1 MLLLLLL
8 LLLLFLQINMVD
20 SSPGI
25 LRVPRDRRNLDK
37 LLREASRKRL
47 LHTCW
52 GKELRLFNQ
61 VDPEYFASMGS
72 EEQRIWTVSSCSRT
86 HTQRHTPTHTPQA
99 TKCAVMCRSRIN
111 DHVSVKSLAQR
122 KPPYPDEPW
131 RVDRAQVK
139 HTHTHTHTLTDSR
152 SRAHAH
158 TQR

>member
-1 MLLLLLL
+1 MA
-8 LLLLFLQINMVD
+8 D

-72 EEQRIWTVSSCSRT
+72 EEQRIWTVSSRLRT
-86 HTQRHTPTHTPQA
+86 HTKTH
-99 TKCAVMCRSRIN
+99 
-111 DHVSVKSLAQR
+111 
-122 KPPYPDEPW
+122 PY
-131 RVDRAQVK
+131 
-139 HTHTHTHTLTDSR
+139 
-152 SRAHAH
+152 AH
-158 TQR
+158 TTGNEVRCDV